1 MTTIQEIIEVLR
13 THGLP
18 EIGDGAAIVI
28 GPIVA
33 QAIAAA
39 VLAEREACAKECF
52 SAQIHKASY
61 NLSGDTGK
69 GYNFAMR
76 DIAAAIRT
84 RKDVTK

>member
-1 MTTIQEIIEVLR
+1 MTTTQEIIEVLR

-39 VLAEREACAKECF
+39 VQAEREACAKIAENR
-52 SAQIHKASY
+52 SSGITQAEIHATTRIAKQ
-61 NLSGDTGK
+61 
-69 GYNFAMR
+69 
-76 DIAAAIRT
+76 IAAAIRA